1 MNAATPP
8 RDRATEPLA
17 DALRRAAADLAGHAP
32 PPAVRTA
39 VLARLAPRAQA
50 TGELATGG
58 LSTGGLSTAGGAAL
72 HRPGW
77 APWTTA
83 ALVGVLL
90 MVSTAL
96 LLRPPAG
103 GNGAPLA
110 DTGWA
115 ADAALLGFLPAASAE
130 RWFGQAGGA
139 RAAPAWVV
147 SAELPREQLVEF
159 GLPFDP
165 SRAADTVRAELLLRG
180 NGEVMAVRLLGD
192 EAR

>member
-1 MNAATPP
+1 MSNTSPA
-8 RDRATEPLA
+8 RDPATEPLA

-32 PPAVRTA
+32 PPAVQAA
-39 VLARLAPRAQA
+39 VLARLAPRTQSA
-50 TGELATGG
+50 TQFAA
-58 LSTGGLSTAGGAAL
+58 AGGGT
-72 HRPGW
+72 RRGVW

-90 MVSTAL
+90 IVSTAL
-96 LLRPPAG
+96 LLRPPASG
-103 GNGAPLA
+103 SGAPM
-110 DTGWA
+110 
-115 ADAALLGFLPAASAE
+115 ADAGWGADIASLGFLPAASAE
-130 RWFGQAGGA
+130 RWLGQAGGA

-180 NGEVMAVRLLGD
+180 NGEVMAVRLLAD
-192 EAR
+192 APR

>member
-1 MNAATPP
+1 MNATPP

-50 TGELATGG
+50 TGELATGE
-58 LSTGGLSTAGGAAL
+58 LSTAGGATL
-72 HRPGW
+72 RRPGW

-90 MVSTAL
+90 LVSTAL

-130 RWFGQAGGA
+130 RWLGQAGSA